1 MKPSLKKTLMTLTM
15 LSAGFFICSPYAAQ
29 AAFKKPKVKEVASD
43 TSFQQYPKLGEVKA
57 DVNAALE
64 LHQTATFLLSD
75 KKTLE
80 DYKASIE
87 KYDEIVKR
95 LNQNIQCNKT
105 QLNEY
110 FSNGDQVWKNASA
123 WAEDSATRLLA
134 NASDSL
140 GDSATAA
147 TGTSASD
154 TDSAYAGINESTS
167 EAEAMAM
174 AKSGGADAQAIGDA
188 ALESDE
194 MDMDELTA
202 FGKIRW
208 DVGYEVLKD
217 IYANPEKW
225 GDQKKKFT
233 PWVDQ
238 KHVYDV
244 YLKNH
249 YADMEKHYV
258 ATPLKPFPAKPTM
271 NSGASYLPAD
281 YYDGTVPE
289 MKVSDTPYVAAS
301 ASADDVWCGQTGD
314 KKNEC
319 ARVNKGAL
327 YSKHLAYVAALQTY
341 PLKQGYSAPSM
352 EAPYLPQAPL
362 PPWRESVFILNVN
375 KELPQVASNLPDPW
389 YKVTQNI
396 ENFTSQGELANLVER
411 HGNTIR
417 YRPGDY
423 NNETK
428 EIKNDSNGTPK
439 LPIPL
444 IENRISSY
452 LALVTA
458 KDEQEP
464 IKDRAVASIQ
474 ELNES
479 IIAVLAKAGYDV
491 PNKDTFSLANE
502 SDYQMAMN
510 KLEELQNQ
518 KATSAETKMAT
529 LRAEFGGS
537 LLPSVK
543 QILDE
548 ESVTLNAL
556 KKDSEFLVGV
566 TRDNASEINSL
577 LMTAV
582 ADATANQTYK
592 ENLEKQMEDTTPL
605 PPVGCPVL

>member
-29 AAFKKPKVKEVASD
+29 AAFKKPKVKEVVSD

-57 DVNAALE
+57 DVNSALE

-95 LNQNIQCNKT
+95 LNQNVQCNKN

-110 FSNGDQVWKNASA
+110 FTNGDQVWKNASA
-123 WAEDSATRLLA
+123 WAEDSSTRLLA
-134 NASDSL
+134 KASDSL
-140 GDSATAA
+140 GDSATAT
-147 TGTSASD
+147 TGTSSSD
-154 TDSAYAGINESTS
+154 TDSAYSGINESTS

-174 AKSGGADAQAIGDA
+174 AKSGGDNAQAIGDA
-188 ALESDE
+188 ALDSDE
-194 MDMDELTA
+194 MDMDELSA

-208 DVGYEVLKD
+208 DVGSEVLKD

-271 NSGASYLPAD
+271 SNSDSYLPAD
-281 YYDGTVPE
+281 YYNGAVPD
-289 MKVSDTPYVAAS
+289 MKVSNTPYVAAA
-301 ASADDVWCGQTGD
+301 ASADDVWCGQTNG

-319 ARVNKGAL
+319 VRVNKGSL

-352 EAPYLPQAPL
+352 AAPYLPQDPL
-362 PPWRESVFILNVN
+362 PPWRESVYIMNVN
-375 KELPQVASNLPDPW
+375 KELPQVASTLPDPW
-389 YKVTQNI
+389 YKVTQSI

-411 HGNTIR
+411 NGNTIR

-444 IENRISSY
+444 IENRFSSY
-452 LALVTA
+452 LALTA
-458 KDEQEP
+458 AKEEQEP

-479 IIAVLAKAGYDV
+479 ILAVLSKAGYDV

-502 SDYQMAMN
+502 SDYQTAMK

-518 KATSAETKMAT
+518 KAASAETKMET
-529 LRAEFGGS
+529 LRTEFGGT
-537 LLPSVK
+537 LLPSVEQMLGEEK
-543 QILDE
+543 VALDA
-548 ESVTLNAL
+548 V
-556 KKDSEFLVGV
+556 KKDSEFLIGV

-605 PPVGCPVL
+605 PPVGCPIL